1 MLWFGFGYDNSTD
14 TYKVVVLSFNKDV
27 PSDLPVRPKA
37 RVFTFGDNIW
47 RDIKSFPVVVLLH
60 RHNCFDEQNGV
71 YLSNSTNWLVRSQYN
86 CRLKNLTIE
95 QFVIIS
101 LDLGTETYTKFLLPR
116 CCDEVPLDRSTLCV
130 LMDCLC
136 FSYNFKNTHL
146 VLWKMKEFGVEE
158 SWTQF
163 LKISYLNLQVK
174 VYCFMDTGYVSHLTP
189 LCLSENG
196 DTLIFA
202 VDNSKE
208 AILYDLRNNRVKRTV
223 NTDMIKMCTVN
234 GYFES
239 LLSTC

>member
-1 MLWFGFGYDNSTD
+1 
-14 TYKVVVLSFNKDV
+14 
-27 PSDLPVRPKA
+27 
-37 RVFTFGDNIW
+37 
-47 RDIKSFPVVVLLH
+47 VVVLLH

-101 LDLGTETYTKFLLPR
+101 LDLGTETYTKFLLPQ

-136 FSYNFKNTHL
+136 FSYNFKNTRL
-146 VLWKMKEFGVEE
+146 VLWQMKEFGVEE

-163 LKISYLNLQVK
+163 LKISYLNLQGQ
-174 VYCFMDTGYVSHLTP
+174 VYGLCFMDTGYVSHLTP

-202 VDNSKE
+202 IDNSEE

-234 GYFES
+234 GYF
-239 LLSTC
+239 